1 MADPRSSHPPSS
13 AHPQPSSQKPAAMSE
28 SKRPPAQA
36 PSGEKPAAIVG
47 YFETPAK
54 LYKACESLRDA
65 GYKEFDAHTPFP
77 VHGLEKAMGLAPS
90 KISWIAL
97 AMGITGLCSAFLMQW
112 WMGGVD
118 YPLNISGKP
127 SFAAQSSVPIAFE
140 LTVLFASFGCFF
152 GIWGLN
158 RLPKYYD
165 PVMKH
170 PSFARASD
178 DLFFVSV
185 PAEDPKF
192 DRLKTRELLE
202 RLGGREVEEV
212 TP

>member
-1 MADPRSSHPPSS
+1 MADSKSSRPP
-13 AHPQPSSQKPAAMSE
+13 PAAHSQEKPVMSD
-28 SKRPPAQA
+28 SARVAAQL
-36 PSGEKPAAIVG
+36 PTGEKPAAIVG
-47 YFETPAK
+47 HFDTPAK

-65 GYKEFDAHTPFP
+65 GYKEFDAHTPFA

-90 KISWIAL
+90 RIPWIAL

-127 SFAAQSSVPIAFE
+127 SFAAESSVPIGFE
-140 LTVLFASFGCFF
+140 LTVLFSSFGCFF
-152 GIWGLN
+152 GMWGLN

-170 PSFARASD
+170 PSFGRASD

-192 DRLKTRELLE
+192 DRQKTRELLE